1 METKKTITQK
11 LINIQ
16 TKLKSGKTEFNSFGK
31 YNYRKLESI
40 LEDLKP
46 LLLEEGLF
54 VLLTDEIITMGDRYY
69 IKATASISDGN
80 EKIETSSF
88 AREALTKKGMDDS
101 QITGSCSTYARK
113 YALAGLLLLDD
124 RDDAD
129 AQKPSTEPRKQA
141 TKPGREADPRDEQEV
156 EEAES
161 VEDVVASDKIIK
173 IILDNCNPEL
183 LQQYKDYFKV
193 SNWDYLSL
201 DKAYK
206 ILANMKKKGLYNE

>member
-1 METKKTITQK
+1 METKKTISEK

-16 TKLKSGKTEFNSFGK
+16 TKLKSGKTEFNNFGK
-31 YNYRKLESI
+31 YTYRKLENI

-54 VLLTDEIITMGDRYY
+54 LLLTDEVVMMGDRFY
-69 IKATASISDGN
+69 IKATASISDGID
-80 EKIETSSF
+80 KLETSSF
-88 AREALTKKGMDDS
+88 ARESLDKKGMDTS

-129 AQKPSTEPRKQA
+129 AEKPVNEPKKKL
-141 TKPGREADPRDEQEV
+141 TSPGRQGEPKEWEQEQESD
-156 EEAES
+156 EE
-161 VEDVVASDKIIK
+161 VVASDKIIK

-193 SNWDYLSL
+193 TNWDYLSL

-206 ILANMKKKGLYNE
+206 ILSNMKKKGLYNE